1 MKKTILLLLLF
12 LTAKFGVAQEIR
24 PCYFD
29 QYFNQNNLE
38 EIKHKIQ
45 NGINQ
50 IESGERNTDSIKII
64 PVVVHVI
71 HNGGNE
77 NISELQIQSQIQ
89 ILNED
94 FGKMAGTNGDGEGVD
109 TNVRFFLANLNP
121 EGKCTNGIVR
131 VNSSLTNHQSYQR
144 PLLKELSFWDN
155 TRYLNVYIVKSI
167 NGNVA
172 GYASFPGGPPDE
184 DGVVVQ
190 HNYFGNT
197 GSANGFPGRTLTH
210 EVGHWL
216 GVYHTFNNSCGQDV
230 CTDGD
235 YVCDTPPTFEPNYS
249 CITLNTCDNDL
260 PDLNDQK
267 ENYMDY
273 TPGSCKN
280 MFTSG
285 QKMRMQSSL
294 NAIRTE
300 IWTDENLINTG
311 YDSIYISPAICPV
324 LADFATLTK
333 DICIGN
339 SVRFSD
345 ISLNDVTNWQWEFP
359 GGNPGFS
366 NEQNPVVNYESIG
379 NYDVM
384 LIVSNANTSDTLI
397 KENYISVNA
406 PGVGADLPFS
416 ENFDSGLYPP
426 AGISINNPDGE
437 ITWQLDSLA
446 FTSSNY
452 SMSINNLENTNYGT
466 VDEMVLPKLDF
477 SSNTGNLLF
486 MSFKWAYA
494 RSDPSYSD
502 ELIVL
507 LSSNCGNT
515 YSQVFYRSGSGLVT
529 GPTQTTPFIPDSTQW
544 KDAFIILN
552 NFKTETYV
560 EVKIVNVTDGGNKLY
575 IDDLYI
581 GNGDTPVAIEDN
593 FPEHLNYKTYPNPV
607 SGRLNLEF
615 NIEEPLMIFGTLFN
629 ALGKEVNVINPQKYD
644 SGHHLITIPA
654 EGLPEGLYY
663 LSLNIGKHF
672 KTKKVV
678 IRH

>member
-1 MKKTILLLLLF
+1 MKNTVFFLLLF
-12 LTAKFGVAQEIR
+12 VFMNLSYAQDIR

-29 QYFNQNNLE
+29 QFINEDSLE
-38 EIKHKIQ
+38 EAERQIQ
-45 NGINQ
+45 EGINKFQ
-50 IESGERNTDSIKII
+50 SDQRNTDSAKVI

-71 HNGGNE
+71 HNGGSE
-77 NISELQIQSQIQ
+77 NISEAQIQSQIQ

-94 FGKMAGTNGDGEGVD
+94 FGKFENTNGDGNGVD

-121 EGKCTNGIVR
+121 DGKCTNGIVR
-131 VNSSLTNHQSYQR
+131 VRSSLTNHQSYQR

-155 TRYLNVYIVKSI
+155 SRYLNIYIVKSI

-190 HNYFGNT
+190 HNYFGNI
-197 GSANGFPGRTLTH
+197 GSANGFFGRTLTH

-216 GVYHTFNNSCGQDV
+216 GVYHTFNNSCGIDV
-230 CTDGD
+230 CYDGD
-235 YVCDTPPTFEPNYS
+235 NVCDTPPAFEPNYS
-249 CITLNTCDNDL
+249 CVTLNTCSNDI

-273 TPGSCKN
+273 TPGACKN
-280 MFTSG
+280 MFTEG
-285 QKMRMQSSL
+285 QKMRMQSTL
-294 NAIRTE
+294 NFIRTE

-311 YDSIYISPAICPV
+311 YDSIYITPDICPV
-324 LADFATLTK
+324 IADFVTLTK
-333 DICIGN
+333 DVCIGN
-339 SVRFSD
+339 SVNFSD
-345 ISLNDVTNWQWEFP
+345 ISLNDGTIWQWQFP
-359 GGNPGFS
+359 GGTPSSS
-366 NEQNPVVNYESIG
+366 NEQNPLVNYESIG
-379 NYDVM
+379 SYDVI
-384 LIVSNANTSDTLI
+384 LIISNTITTDTLI
-397 KENYISVNA
+397 KENYINVSA
-406 PGVGADLPFS
+406 PGVGDNLPYN

-426 AGISINNPDGE
+426 IDISINNPDGT

-466 VDEMVLPKLDF
+466 VDEIVLPKLDF

-502 ELIVL
+502 ELLVL
-507 LSSNCGNT
+507 LSFNCGNSYT
-515 YSQVFYRSGSGLVT
+515 QVFYRSGSGLVT

-552 NFKTETYV
+552 NFKTESFV

-581 GNGDTPVAIEDN
+581 GNGDDLVAMENVFTDN
-593 FPEHLNYKTYPNPV
+593 LRYAIYPNPV
-607 SGRLNLEF
+607 LDQLNLEL
-615 NIEEPLMIFGTLFN
+615 ILEESQMISTKLIN
-629 ALGKEVNVINPQKYD
+629 ALGKVVVNNYPQNFVTGK
-644 SGHHLITIPA
+644 HLITFSTSK
-654 EGLPEGLYY
+654 LPQGLYFLILETEGNY
-663 LSLNIGKHF
+663 NIR
-672 KTKKVV
+672 KVV
-678 IRH
+678 VQH